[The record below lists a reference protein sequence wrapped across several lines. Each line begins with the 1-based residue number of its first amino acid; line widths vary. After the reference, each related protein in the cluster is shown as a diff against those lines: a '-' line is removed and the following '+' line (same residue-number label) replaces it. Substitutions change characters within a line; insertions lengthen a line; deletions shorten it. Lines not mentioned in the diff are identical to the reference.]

1 VRGQKAVQTN
11 LLAAADTNRSTR
23 DSRDGKTWRKIGNLS
38 HVTGKQIRRGNKTY
52 EPQIQRER
60 NGDTTK

>member
-1 VRGQKAVQTN
+1 MRTN
-11 LLAAADTNRSTR
+11 FLAAADMNRSTR

-52 EPQIQRER
+52 EPQIQQER
-60 NGDTTK
+60 NRDTTK